1 MLKLENISQGLD
13 RIFNYVDRITEYK
26 DRPIES
32 KDYWK
37 GVLYGAYKM
46 LSYMVDELDISTVI
60 QKDLTDEQKK
70 QYIYKETFIADE
82 FTVSLNN
89 NVYRQMNPEIP
100 EIVEGQEITTE
111 IEPWGLITFGDNVY
125 PIYSDDAGQCDVILI
140 DGELIGAG
148 AYNFTP
154 EYDFV
159 EDIIGRLVDKKVKE
173 LEEKLK

>member
-1 MLKLENISQGLD
+1 MLKLESISQGLD
-13 RIFNYVDRITEYK
+13 RIFNYIDHITK
-26 DRPIES
+26 RQDKPINS

-100 EIVEGQEITTE
+100 EIVEEQEVTNE
-111 IEPWGLITFGDNVY
+111 IEPWGLITFGDKVY

-148 AYNFTP
+148 SYNFTP

-159 EDIIGRLVDKKVKE
+159 EDIIRRLVDKKIKE